1 VECQFVTDGAEFSKW
16 GFGMYD
22 DIENPALRFAVRMKA
37 MRRLPMCLL
46 EVALVNAA
54 VAET

>member
-22 DIENPALRFAVRMKA
+22 DIKNPALRFAVRMKA